1 LILTALVVAIAAI
14 IDWRRNPVPPAPPRR
29 TRVQRGALLRFD
41 SVTKIVELCRRRYMT
56 EKVQC
61 DSTTG
66 ELLLWVVRPDGE
78 EFESLV
84 VHFESEGQ
92 YVVLLPET

>member
-1 LILTALVVAIAAI
+1 
-14 IDWRRNPVPPAPPRR
+14 
-29 TRVQRGALLRFD
+29 
-41 SVTKIVELCRRRYMT
+41 MT